1 MNKMKKT
8 VLCFVLIVG
17 FVMSLSSCLF
27 LIPKTFKMTVDD
39 NISED
44 QIVKITFGSGGNAM
58 FIVREWNSK
67 KIAEEIYRKKFI
79 STSDRTILTVPAGS
93 NSFTFD
99 LDFIFSNQQSSTTYT
114 FKGIELRYDLES
126 GKEYQ
131 VKGTAKSLGFFKGFE
146 FYVGIYDKKGDTLLK
161 EWKLGAS

>member
-1 MNKMKKT
+1 MKKT

-17 FVMSLSSCLF
+17 IVMSLSSCFF
-27 LIPKTFKMTVDD
+27 LIPQTFKMTVDD
-39 NISED
+39 SISED
-44 QIVKITFGSGGNAM
+44 QRVIITFGSSGNAM
-58 FIVREWNSK
+58 FILREWNSK

-79 STSDRTILTVPAGS
+79 STGDRTILTVPAGS

-99 LDFIFSNQQSSTTYT
+99 LEFTFSNQNYSTTYP
-114 FKGIELRYDLES
+114 FKGIELRYDLEA

-131 VKGTAKSLGFFKGFE
+131 VKGTAKSLGIFKGYE
-146 FYVGIYDKKGDTLLK
+146 FFVGIYDKKSDTLIK